1 MFGRPWGT
9 AAMELPYAQEVKRK
23 KPNPSTGQEIMRF
36 AAARSGRFASL
47 EGRNLE
53 KEIMQRG
60 GRARSVNCRACPM
73 LFPFP
78 FFFPVVAGK
87 NGSPAP
93 SAGYENRVRGLSRK
107 T

>member
-53 KEIMQRG
+53 KEIMKRG
-60 GRARSVNCRACPM
+60 GRARSVNCRVRPE

-78 FFFPVVAGK
+78 FLPPECDG
-87 NGSPAP
+87 
-93 SAGYENRVRGLSRK
+93 EVREVRWWQVRTVK
-107 T
+107 TG